1 MENGRIKEETL
12 GGGAICEA
20 AKKVCIVSVLAC
32 AAVKENKPPQKNFC
46 CPCEKKEFSGT
57 INVRS
62 NLDKK
67 RSDVG
72 VLGPII

>member
-32 AAVKENKPPQKNFC
+32 AAVKENKPPQK
-46 CPCEKKEFSGT
+46 K
-57 INVRS
+57 
-62 NLDKK
+62 L
-67 RSDVG
+67 
-72 VLGPII
+72 LLPI